1 MLKRSQRLTL
11 MYWYNI
17 VVTGGF
23 ALLIAIM
30 VLFPGLR
37 ARLAWPETVN
47 PIVFSMV
54 VPLFLVMAAFSVRAL
69 TYPERG
75 TLLLQMQIAYKPFA
89 IVLLL
94 IFSAKGLIHPLWC
107 TIIVIGLL
115 IYIVG
120 NLWALRNT
128 LDGV

>member
-1 MLKRSQRLTL
+1 MMKRSQRLTL

-30 VLFPGLR
+30 FLFPGLR
-37 ARLAWPETVN
+37 TLLAWPETVN

-54 VPLFLVMAAFSVRAL
+54 VPLFLVMAVFSGLAL
-69 TYPERG
+69 TDPESG
-75 TLLLQMQIAYKPFA
+75 TLLLKMQIAYKPFA
-89 IVLLL
+89 ILLLL
-94 IFSAKGLIHPLWC
+94 IFSANGFIHPLWC
-107 TIIVIGLL
+107 AIIVTGLL

-120 NLWALRNT
+120 NLLALRNT